1 MYLLKIITNFVLSLN
16 KVEILLNKEGKKWQS
31 FYHVLIKP
39 HDNDLRA
46 RNVELKVFLTSALD
60 GGKMSAS
67 QSCRLVWRKRGLFSC
82 PLNMNLAW
90 LKADEPKLNFP
101 YNA

>member
-16 KVEILLNKEGKKWQS
+16 KVEILLNKEGKNGKVS
-31 FYHVLIKP
+31 TMYLKKP

-46 RNVELKVFLTSALD
+46 GNVELKVFLTSALD
-60 GGKMSAS
+60 GDKMPAS

-82 PLNMNLAW
+82 PLNMNLAR